1 MESSWHEH
9 EGAAPA
15 GPWTCAGGFLW
26 DATRRAAELHGLAGW
41 VANRED
47 GAVEVWLEGPPHG
60 VDAVARWC
68 HQGPSSADVSSVDV
82 EDVSPEGVADFSV
95 R

>member
-1 MESSWHEH
+1 VQ
-9 EGAAPA
+9 GV
-15 GPWTCAGGFLW
+15 FFR

-68 HQGPSSADVSSVDV
+68 HQGPSGADVSRVEV